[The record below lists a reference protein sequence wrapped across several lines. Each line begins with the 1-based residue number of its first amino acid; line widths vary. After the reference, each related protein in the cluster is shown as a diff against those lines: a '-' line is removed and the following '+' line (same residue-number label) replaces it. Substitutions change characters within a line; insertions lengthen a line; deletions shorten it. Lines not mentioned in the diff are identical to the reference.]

1 MDAHRV
7 DERPPSARQQA
18 LLCWP
23 AGGALPAGAEEGP
36 CLRRQR
42 RAGGVPGSVTREQGP
57 GSPFL
62 RSEVK
67 TRPAGAPPPSG
78 GRGGGQALLPRRP
91 PTPTTCP
98 PSPGAGG
105 GGRAAR
111 PRGPPSWRLDRPRAT
126 AGRRHDAAPRG
137 GLHFPACRAAAA
149 CRRNSVSLRSLRD
162 PPPRLT
168 RHYTSQRAARPRCG
182 LSLPGLHFPASPAR
196 RRPRCPAEGGRA
208 ACRER

>member
-18 LLCWP
+18 LLCRP

-42 RAGGVPGSVTREQGP
+42 RAGGGPGSVTREQGP

-78 GRGGGQALLPRRP
+78 GRGGGRPSSRGAHPPPQHVHLPPER
-91 PTPTTCP
+91 
-98 PSPGAGG
+98 GG
-105 GGRAAR
+105 GGGQRGPGARPAGVWTGRGQRRGGGTTR
-111 PRGPPSWRLDRPRAT
+111 PRGADYTSQHAARQRL
-126 AGRRHDAAPRG
+126 AGGTPFPCAPCA
-137 GLHFPACRAAAA
+137 P
-149 CRRNSVSLRSLRD
+149 